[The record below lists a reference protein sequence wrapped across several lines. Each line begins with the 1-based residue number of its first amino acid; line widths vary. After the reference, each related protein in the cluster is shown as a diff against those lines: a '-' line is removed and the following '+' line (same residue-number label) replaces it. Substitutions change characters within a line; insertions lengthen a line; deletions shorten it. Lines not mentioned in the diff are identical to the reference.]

1 MVIVE
6 PWPYPTYPTYPNYP
20 TPWYPDTDP
29 DSTPIYPPAYPKD
42 LIHPKEV
49 KERHVKDVKKGI
61 MIKFDDGTWMFIA
74 TDDECY
80 QKIKEA
86 LKDE

>member
-1 MVIVE
+1 MVIVD
-6 PWPYPTYPTYPNYP
+6 PWYPNYP
-20 TPWYPDTDP
+20 YTPWCPDTDP
-29 DSTPIYPPAYPKD
+29 DSVPIYPPAYPMEWT
-42 LIHPKEV
+42 HPKEA

-80 QKIKEA
+80 EKIKEA

>member
-1 MVIVE
+1 MVIVDPTWPPNN
-6 PWPYPTYPTYPNYP
+6 PWFPDQPY
-20 TPWYPDTDP
+20 TPWYPDP
-29 DSTPIYPPAYPKD
+29 DSTPIYPPAYPRD
-42 LIHPKEV
+42 LINPKEI

-61 MIKFDDGTWMFIA
+61 MIKFEDGTWMFIA

-80 QKIKEA
+80 KKIKEA

>member
-6 PWPYPTYPTYPNYP
+6 PWYPIQPNEWPYH
-20 TPWYPDTDP
+20 PDDY
-29 DSTPIYPPAYPKD
+29 PIYPPAHPKD

>member
-6 PWPYPTYPTYPNYP
+6 PYYPNDQF
-20 TPWYPDTDP
+20 PWYPDPYPIGDP
-29 DSTPIYPPAYPKD
+29 YPYPIDWTQPQK
-42 LIHPKEV
+42 V

-80 QKIKEA
+80 EKIKEA

>member
-6 PWPYPTYPTYPNYP
+6 PWPPTYPL
-20 TPWYPDTDP
+20 D
-29 DSTPIYPPAYPKD
+29 PIYPEPYPIYPAYP
-42 LIHPKEV
+42 LEWTHPKEA

-61 MIKFDDGTWMFIA
+61 MVKFDDGTWMFIA

-80 QKIKEA
+80 EKIKEA